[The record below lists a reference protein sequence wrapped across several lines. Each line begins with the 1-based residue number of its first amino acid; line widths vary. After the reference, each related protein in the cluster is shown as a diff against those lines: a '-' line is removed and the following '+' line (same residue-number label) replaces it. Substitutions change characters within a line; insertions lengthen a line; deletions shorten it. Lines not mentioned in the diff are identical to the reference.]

1 MTLFQQIKQYGTK
14 DIEAVIKHLNYMV
27 GKNFKVSDVKYICDE
42 DKLENGTEDG
52 RCKVVVTLSEGVNK
66 LVLRWSYWADGDDI
80 VMDKDVR
87 DIATQGKNKYDKS
100 VQIKSSTAIMAADDE
115 DDFFTD
121 ESEGILYE
129 DDASI
134 GDDIDA
140 LSDQVEDLQDSVDEV
155 EEDDVDI
162 ELDNNISD
170 HYIAECE
177 GCHGIFISA
186 MIESDQVVEKI
197 TGTCPL
203 CEKETD
209 QYLKWVV
216 KAVEK

>member
-52 RCKVVVTLSEGVNK
+52 LCKVVVTLSEGVNK
-66 LVLRWSYWADGDDI
+66 LVLRWSYWTDGDDI
-80 VMDKDVR
+80 VMDTNVR
-87 DIATQGKNKYDKS
+87 DIATQGKKKYDKS

-115 DDFFTD
+115 DAFFAD

-129 DDASI
+129 DDVSI

-140 LSDQVEDLQDSVDEV
+140 LSDQVEDLQDSVDDV

-162 ELDNNISD
+162 ELDNNIGD